1 MRNRMIGLGLFIGVL
16 SSGALAGCTVAPDAA
31 ERYAVAEPLSVK
43 MVLLPNKQPDDAGQV
58 HTFQATVLQDEQIVR
73 DADFVH
79 FEIWKADGTLTYGM
93 EPAEIEQDGVYA
105 IQKALPKPGLYY
117 MKVHVGKRN
126 EMIMPTKQF
135 IIGELSKAD
144 LKLLQDG
151 AKPSSG
157 NEGHHH

>member
-1 MRNRMIGLGLFIGVL
+1 EEV
-16 SSGALAGCTVAPDAA
+16 
-31 ERYAVAEPLSVK
+31 
-43 MVLLPNKQPDDAGQV
+43 
-58 HTFQATVLQDEQIVR
+58 VR

-93 EPAEIEQDGVYA
+93 EPAETEQDGVYA

-144 LKLLQDG
+144 LKLLQAG